1 MFVPLRQEYVLT
13 RNQMA
18 RQIRK
23 KSGTGVYH
31 VMLRGINRQDI
42 FEDDEDY
49 QQMVSIL
56 KSMTDRHDEKGA
68 LMPPLCTYQNPL
80 KAGIVEKTED
90 YPWSSWKEYENGI
103 SNVSLCS
110 THAVFS
116 RISREDL
123 KDLVCVPVEG
133 YDQILDIDAEG
144 IKAVGDGDVKAFLHD
159 KQGIVNPLM
168 IQSLEKTR
176 RNVVLRSA
184 LSFGAGIRQLS
195 RLTGISFGVI
205 QKLKND
211 QERSALPLSLSV
223 ATERTVPADP
233 IIL

>member
-56 KSMTDRHDEKGA
+56 RSMTDRHDDDGA

-80 KAGIVEKTED
+80 KAGIVEKT
-90 YPWSSWKEYENGI
+90 
-103 SNVSLCS
+103 C
-110 THAVFS
+110 
-116 RISREDL
+116 
-123 KDLVCVPVEG
+123 
-133 YDQILDIDAEG
+133 QIKQCHHKGCGRRDI
-144 IKAVGDGDVKAFLHD
+144 
-159 KQGIVNPLM
+159 
-168 IQSLEKTR
+168 
-176 RNVVLRSA
+176 
-184 LSFGAGIRQLS
+184 
-195 RLTGISFGVI
+195 I
-205 QKLKND
+205 QKLR
-211 QERSALPLSLSV
+211 QIRI
-223 ATERTVPADP
+223 DP
-233 IIL
+233 KQSH

>member
-1 MFVPLRQEYVLT
+1 MFVTLRQEYVLT

-42 FEDDEDY
+42 FEDG
-49 QQMVSIL
+49 L
-56 KSMTDRHDEKGA
+56 LTD
-68 LMPPLCTYQNPL
+68 
-80 KAGIVEKTED
+80 I
-90 YPWSSWKEYENGI
+90 
-103 SNVSLCS
+103 
-110 THAVFS
+110 
-116 RISREDL
+116 
-123 KDLVCVPVEG
+123 
-133 YDQILDIDAEG
+133 
-144 IKAVGDGDVKAFLHD
+144 
-159 KQGIVNPLM
+159 

-176 RNVVLRSA
+176 RNVVLRSE

-223 ATERTVPADP
+223 ATERTDPADSTSP
-233 IIL
+233 RPSATAILTAATGQNEGYNKIR

>member
-1 MFVPLRQEYVLT
+1 MFVTLRQEYVLT

-42 FEDDEDY
+42 FEDGL
-49 QQMVSIL
+49 S
-56 KSMTDRHDEKGA
+56 TD
-68 LMPPLCTYQNPL
+68 
-80 KAGIVEKTED
+80 
-90 YPWSSWKEYENGI
+90 
-103 SNVSLCS
+103 
-110 THAVFS
+110 
-116 RISREDL
+116 
-123 KDLVCVPVEG
+123 
-133 YDQILDIDAEG
+133 
-144 IKAVGDGDVKAFLHD
+144 
-159 KQGIVNPLM
+159 M
-168 IQSLEKTR
+168 IQSLEKTK

-211 QERSALPLSLSV
+211 QENRPH
-223 ATERTVPADP
+223 
-233 IIL
+233 